1 MDFRFIVKVIVT
13 ALVVAGISEIA
24 KRSSL
29 FGALLASLP
38 LTSLLAFIWLY
49 LDRHENEPVAELS
62 MDIFWMVIP
71 SLAYFPIF
79 SYLLRQD
86 VSFYPSMGIAVIA
99 TAGIYYLFFLV
110 LKSSGISI

>member
-1 MDFRFIVKVIVT
+1 MDFRFIIKVVVT
-13 ALVVAGISEIA
+13 ALVVTGISEIA

-49 LDRHENEPVAELS
+49 LDAHENEPVAKLS

-71 SLAYFPIF
+71 SLAFFPIF

-86 VSFYPSMGIAVIA
+86 VSFYLSLGIAAIA

-110 LKSSGISI
+110 LKSSGVSI